1 MNKGILIP
9 NSTALI
15 IESVDENLSEND
27 KKLKLN
33 LDAVKFIPKNYNKKA
48 AAISNEKNPIFLY
61 NFQSYQNSFPNKNNN
76 NMKMFNNS
84 DFQNNDNFNENNNFS
99 YNQYYYPNNQINY
112 MNNNINNNNKNNNQH
127 NKKLYCNLN
136 EYAFILK
143 NNEHTFIP
151 KNNAPAFIPKNKLTS
166 ELFCSKGYIPKSK
179 LNEIEKEKPIQ
190 NLDNLLNSNFDLE
203 NQKFIDINQISTN
216 ENEIENEIK
225 EFKITKEKNKDLK
238 NYEKHLKEKRENHI
252 EDSNF
257 IINDYKDDNEKEE
270 KKIFN
275 IEEIKNYKNLKI
287 CNETNLLPKKFLEH
301 IENMK
306 IIEYEIQK
314 NNQYKKYYNKKKNF
328 DKFKNNENNNNN
340 SEIKFNQFE
349 NKKEKFEDVQNK
361 IIDEIAA
368 PCAIDNEEIYNF
380 QNNDNNNNFN
390 ENNNFSYNQYYYTNN
405 QINYNLN
412 FFNKKRK
419 KKKKKNN
426 F

>member
-1 MNKGILIP
+1 MNKGILRP

-15 IESVDENLSEND
+15 IESVDENLSKNE

-33 LDAVKFIPKNYNKKA
+33 LDAAKFIPKNFNKKTA
-48 AAISNEKNPIFLY
+48 PISNEKNPIYLY
-61 NFQSYQNSFPNKNNN
+61 NFQNYQNSFPNKNNN

-99 YNQYYYPNNQINY
+99 YKIKYF
-112 MNNNINNNNKNNNQH
+112 
-127 NKKLYCNLN
+127 LN
-136 EYAFILK
+136 P
-143 NNEHTFIP
+143 TFIP
-151 KNNAPAFIPKNKLTS
+151 KNNTPAFIPKNKHTS
-166 ELFCSKGYIPKSK
+166 ELSLKANAKEYIPKCK
-179 LNEIEKEKPIQ
+179 LNEIEKEKEKPIQ
-190 NLDNLLNSNFDLE
+190 NLDDLLNSNFDLE

-216 ENEIENEIK
+216 ENEIK

-238 NYEKHLKEKRENHI
+238 NYEKHLKEKRENPI
-252 EDSNF
+252 KDSYF
-257 IINDYKDDNEKEE
+257 IINDYKDDNKKEE

-275 IEEIKNYKNLKI
+275 IEEIKNYKNWKI

-328 DKFKNNENNNNN
+328 DKSKNNENNNN

-349 NKKEKFEDVQNK
+349 NKKENFEDVQNK

-390 ENNNFSYNQYYYTNN
+390 ENNNFSYNQYYYPNN